1 MRKIHVV
8 LRKEDIDE
16 EKISRCT
23 AVVFDVLFAT
33 SSISAALSHGADAV
47 IPVLDRE
54 EALAKAAELAPGTYL
69 LAGEL
74 HGNTIDGFHQ
84 PGPLAMLEDHIPG
97 KTVIYSTTNGT
108 VAVRKSH
115 RARTVYTASLL
126 NGHAVAQRI
135 LADGG
140 NETVVLV
147 CAGTKGNFSLEDF
160 YGAGYL
166 IDCLLAGYQEQ
177 SSTESRHVKHM
188 SGTDSYE
195 TVGWH
200 LTDAAK
206 AAHGYYVNYP
216 GKAEDCLIH
225 TRVGNFI
232 TGKGQTEAIL
242 YAAQK
247 GLLPIVPRFV
257 NGKLVAG

>member
-1 MRKIHVV
+1 LENQLMRKLHVV
-8 LRKEDIDE
+8 LRKEEIDE
-16 EKISRCT
+16 QKISHCI

-33 SSISAALSHGADAV
+33 SSIAAALYHGADDV
-47 IPVLDRE
+47 IPVLNRE
-54 EALAKAAELAPGTYL
+54 EALSKAAELTPGSYL

-74 HGNTIDGFHQ
+74 HGYTIDGFHQ
-84 PGPLAMLEDHIPG
+84 PNPLAMMENHIPG

-108 VAVRKSH
+108 VAVHRSD

-126 NGHAVAQRI
+126 NGDAVAQRI

-166 IDCLLAGYQEQ
+166 IDRLLVGPNETAGWN
-177 SSTESRHVKHM
+177 M
-188 SGTDSYE
+188 
-195 TVGWH
+195 
-200 LTDAAK
+200 TDAAK

-216 GKAEDCLIH
+216 GTAEDCLIN

-232 TGKGQTEAIL
+232 SGKGQIEAIL

-247 GLLPIVPRFV
+247 GLLPIVPRLV